1 MICSLRERKKGERWK
16 EYAECRL
23 YEIYEQ
29 LHDGSTPDIHNKMD
43 GSLSF
48 FELFMCFLS
57 TFSGSVYTQQLNW
70 RASNNRNSSGGMN
83 YRNNLHDVSGS
94 CWLYGGQL
102 SMVIKFIANR
112 LSAKNACSKACMMS
126 TALQYLSALSFSPSI
141 DAHTGQIKHSHMK

>member
-1 MICSLRERKKGERWK
+1 
-16 EYAECRL
+16 
-23 YEIYEQ
+23 
-29 LHDGSTPDIHNKMD
+29 MD

-57 TFSGSVYTQQLNW
+57 TFSGSVYTQQLYW

-112 LSAKNACSKACMMS
+112 LSAKNMPAQKNFSVDCFAISFGTLSRLMH
-126 TALQYLSALSFSPSI
+126 TAKSN
-141 DAHTGQIKHSHMK
+141 TRN